1 MHHRTSL
8 ALLFSGDVQGV
19 GFRWTNQSLAHER
32 HLVGW
37 VKNLPDGTVQ
47 MEIQGAPRALV
58 AHLERIHAY
67 YARFG
72 NRIWLEDAN
81 ELPTIPHDN
90 AFDVRY

>member
-1 MHHRTSL
+1 
-8 ALLFSGDVQGV
+8 
-19 GFRWTNQSLAHER
+19 
-32 HLVGW
+32 
-37 VKNLPDGTVQ
+37 

-81 ELPTIPHDN
+81 ELLPFPTTMPLTCAIKYHN
-90 AFDVRY
+90 FTII